1 MPLPNSNQI
10 KMKSLLKFS
19 LLFFCITTLNAQTI
33 YEEFDSNKLGERRQI
48 KIQLP
53 RNYEENTE
61 KTYPLFVV
69 LDGDYMFEAVSGNVD
84 YYSYW
89 EDMPEAIVVGINQ
102 VDNREEDNYYSE
114 QNSLPTETGASF
126 FEFISMELL
135 PHMVSKYR
143 LAEFKIIVGH
153 GETANF
159 INYFMLKPKP
169 LFQAY
174 INVSPFFAPD
184 MLTYVPE
191 RLKQFENKV
200 FYYVATSDNDLQA
213 VKDDAKSLNTSIT
226 SIDNKSLLY
235 HFDDFKGPTHY
246 TTPAH
251 ALPNALESIFFV
263 FQPISKTEYSERI
276 LTLKTS
282 PVEYL
287 SEKYEM
293 INNLFGIQKKVLIN
307 DFKAIA
313 AAIEKNQK
321 FEYYEE
327 LGKIARRDYPETLL
341 GNYYLGRFYEE
352 TGEPKKAMRTYKSA
366 YILEEIGGYTK
377 DEMLER
383 ADAIKRDFGF

>member
-1 MPLPNSNQI
+1 
-10 KMKSLLKFS
+10 MKNIAKILS
-19 LLFFCITTLNAQTI
+19 LFFCISTLNAQTI
-33 YEEFDSNKLGERRQI
+33 YEEFDSYKLGEIRQI

-69 LDGDYMFEAVSGNVD
+69 LDGDYMFEAVAGNVD

-102 VDNREEDNYYSE
+102 VDKREEDTYYSE
-114 QNSLPTETGASF
+114 QNSLPTETGAEF
-126 FEFISMELL
+126 FEFITMELL
-135 PHMVSKYR
+135 PHMVSTYR
-143 LAEFKIIVGH
+143 LAEFKVIVGH

-184 MLTYVPE
+184 MLTYIPE
-191 RLKQFENKV
+191 RLKQFETKV

-213 VKDDAKSLNTSIT
+213 VKEDAKALNTSI
-226 SIDNKSLLY
+226 SAIDNKNILY
-235 HFDDFKGPTHY
+235 HFDDFEGPTHY

-251 ALPNALESIFFV
+251 ALPNALESIFYV

-276 LTLKTS
+276 LTLETS
-282 PVEYL
+282 PVDYL
-287 SEKYEM
+287 NEKYDM
-293 INNLFGIQKKVLIN
+293 INDLFGLDKKVLIN

-313 AAIEKNQK
+313 AAIEKNKK
-321 FEYYEE
+321 FEYYEA
-327 LGKIARRDYPETLL
+327 LGKLARNEYPETLL

-377 DEMLER
+377 DEMLDR

>member
-1 MPLPNSNQI
+1 
-10 KMKSLLKFS
+10 MKNLAQLLVLVLCVNF
-19 LLFFCITTLNAQTI
+19 LQAQTI
-33 YEEFDSNKLGERRQI
+33 YEEFDSYKLGENRQI

-61 KTYPLFVV
+61 KTYPLFIV
-69 LDGDYMFEAVSGNVD
+69 LDGDYMFEAVAGNVD

-89 EDMPEAIVVGINQ
+89 EDMPESIVVGVNQ
-102 VDNREEDNYYSE
+102 VESRDEDTYYSE
-114 QNSLPTETGASF
+114 QNSLPTDSGADF
-126 FEFISMELL
+126 FEFITMELL

-143 LAEFKIIVGH
+143 LAEFKVIVGH

-184 MLTYVPE
+184 MLNYIPE
-191 RLKQFENKV
+191 RLKQFESKI
-200 FYYVATSDNDLQA
+200 FYYVATSDNDLKP
-213 VKDDAKSLNTSIT
+213 VKEDAKVLNESIMA
-226 SIDNKSLLY
+226 IDNKSLLY
-235 HFDDFKGPTHY
+235 HFDDFEGPTHY

-251 ALPNALESIFFV
+251 SLPNALESIFFV
-263 FQPISKTEYSERI
+263 FQPISKTEYKERI
-276 LTLKTS
+276 LTLETS
-282 PVEYL
+282 PVDYL
-287 SEKYEM
+287 NEKYDM
-293 INNLFGIQKKVLIN
+293 IENLFGLDKKVLIN

-313 AAIEKNQK
+313 SAIEKNKK
-321 FEYYEE
+321 FEYFEA
-327 LGKIARRDYPETLL
+327 LGKLARKEYPETVL

-366 YILEEIGGYTK
+366 YILEEIGGITK
-377 DEMLER
+377 DEMIDR

>member
-1 MPLPNSNQI
+1 MKPLT
-10 KMKSLLKFS
+10 KLL
-19 LLFFCITTLNAQTI
+19 LLFFCVSTLNAQTI
-33 YEEFDSNKLGERRQI
+33 YEEFDSHKLGERRQI

-53 RNYEENTE
+53 RNYEDNTE

-69 LDGDYMFEAVSGNVD
+69 LDGDYMFEAVAGNVD

-102 VDNREEDNYYSE
+102 VDSREEDTYYSE

-126 FEFISMELL
+126 FEFITMELL
-135 PHMVSKYR
+135 PHMVSSYR
-143 LAEFKIIVGH
+143 LAEFRVIVGH

-184 MLTYVPE
+184 MLTYIPE
-191 RLKQFENKV
+191 RLKQFENKM
-200 FYYVATSDNDLQA
+200 FYYVGTSNNDLQA
-213 VKDDAKSLNTSIT
+213 VKEDTKTLNTSI
-226 SIDNKSLLY
+226 SAIDNKNLLY
-235 HFDDFKGPTHY
+235 HFDDFEGPTHY

-251 ALPNALESIFFV
+251 AIPNALESIFFV
-263 FQPISKTEYSERI
+263 FQPISRTEYHEQI
-276 LTLKTS
+276 LTLETS
-282 PVEYL
+282 PVDYL
-287 SEKYEM
+287 NEKYEM
-293 INNLFGIQKKVLIN
+293 INNLFGLEKKILIN

-313 AAIEKNQK
+313 AAIEKNKK
-321 FEYYEE
+321 FEYYED
-327 LGKIARRDYPETLL
+327 LGKLARRDYPETLL

-377 DEMLER
+377 DEMLDR

>member
-1 MPLPNSNQI
+1 MKPLT
-10 KMKSLLKFS
+10 KLL
-19 LLFFCITTLNAQTI
+19 LLFFCVSTLNAQTI

-53 RNYEENTE
+53 RNYEDNTE

-69 LDGDYMFEAVSGNVD
+69 LDGDYMFEAVAGNVD

-102 VDNREEDNYYSE
+102 VDSREEDTYYSE

-126 FEFISMELL
+126 FEFITMELL
-135 PHMVSKYR
+135 PHMVSSYR
-143 LAEFKIIVGH
+143 LAEFRVIVGH

-174 INVSPFFAPD
+174 INVSPFFTPD
-184 MLTYVPE
+184 MLTYIPE
-191 RLKQFENKV
+191 RLKQFENKM
-200 FYYVATSDNDLQA
+200 FYYVATSNNDLQA
-213 VKDDAKSLNTSIT
+213 VKEDTKTLNTSI
-226 SIDNKSLLY
+226 SAIDNKNLLY
-235 HFDDFKGPTHY
+235 HFDDFEGPTHY
-246 TTPAH
+246 TNPAH
-251 ALPNALESIFFV
+251 AIPNALESIFFV
-263 FQPISKTEYSERI
+263 FQPISRTEYQEQI
-276 LTLKTS
+276 LTLETS
-282 PVEYL
+282 PVDYL
-287 SEKYEM
+287 NEKYEM
-293 INNLFGIQKKVLIN
+293 INNLFGLEKKILIN

-313 AAIEKNQK
+313 AAIEKNKK
-321 FEYYEE
+321 FEYYED
-327 LGKIARRDYPETLL
+327 LGKLARRDYPETLL

-377 DEMLER
+377 DEMLDR

>member
-1 MPLPNSNQI
+1 MKPLT
-10 KMKSLLKFS
+10 KLL
-19 LLFFCITTLNAQTI
+19 LLFFCVSTLNAQTI

-53 RNYEENTE
+53 RNYETNTE

-69 LDGDYMFEAVSGNVD
+69 LDGDYMFEAVAGNVD

-102 VDNREEDNYYSE
+102 VDSREEDTYYSE

-126 FEFISMELL
+126 FEFITMELL
-135 PHMVSKYR
+135 PHMVSSYR
-143 LAEFKIIVGH
+143 LAEFRVIVGH

-159 INYFMLKPKP
+159 INYFMLKPKL

-174 INVSPFFAPD
+174 INLSPFFAPD
-184 MLTYVPE
+184 MLTYIPE
-191 RLKQFENKV
+191 RLKQFENKM
-200 FYYVATSDNDLQA
+200 FYYIATSDNDLQA
-213 VKDDAKSLNTSIT
+213 VKEDAKVLNTSIT
-226 SIDNKSLLY
+226 AIDNKNLLY
-235 HFDDFKGPTHY
+235 HFDDFEGPTHY

-251 ALPNALESIFFV
+251 AIPNALESIFFV
-263 FQPISKTEYSERI
+263 FQPISKTEYQEQI
-276 LTLKTS
+276 LTLETS
-282 PVEYL
+282 PVDYL
-287 SEKYEM
+287 NEKYEM
-293 INNLFGIQKKVLIN
+293 INNLFGLEKMILIN

-313 AAIEKNQK
+313 AAIEKNKK
-321 FEYYEE
+321 FEYYED
-327 LGKIARRDYPETLL
+327 LGKLARRDYPETLL

-377 DEMLER
+377 DEMLDR